1 MSDRVKRVVRT
12 LVAASLLTAVIG
24 VVPASAAPG
33 DGNSTFAGVD
43 SSGVIFGL
51 QPAKPGVPNNE
62 DC

>member
-1 MSDRVKRVVRT
+1 MTHRVKTIVRT
-12 LVAASLLTAVIG
+12 VVAASLLTAVIG

-33 DGNSTFAGVD
+33 DSNSTFAGLE

-51 QPAKPGVPNNE
+51 QPAMPGVPSDE